1 MPIGPREVMSQS
13 KGKEGFGFGGF
24 NPSRKD
30 RPMNT
35 PEPAELSPPDVAAIA
50 AQNDAFRRVACLGI
64 APDQPIPGRLGG
76 PQSLI
81 EAGDGFVTEA
91 VQATGAFDTFEPEND
106 PAGWHDFG
114 AATIRGETVFWK
126 IDLYEASSDFR
137 YGAEAP
143 DNPETTMRVLTVM
156 MAHDW

>member
-1 MPIGPREVMSQS
+1 MHHT
-13 KGKEGFGFGGF
+13 
-24 NPSRKD
+24 D
-30 RPMNT
+30 
-35 PEPAELSPPDVAAIA
+35 PAEPPTPDAGVIA
-50 AQNDAFRRVACLGI
+50 AQNDAFRRFACLGVP
-64 APDQPIPGRLGG
+64 PDRPILGRLVVT
-76 PQSLI
+76 QSLI

-91 VQATGAFDTFEPEND
+91 VQATGAFETFAPEND

-114 AATIRGETVFWK
+114 AVTIRGETVFWK

-143 DNPETTMRVLTVM
+143 DNPETTMRVLTIM